1 MRQDFPCVIMMS
13 QPIIVY
19 FLSTLSVMLKIK
31 SFQIGVI
38 RRDGVKIECLF
49 KMPALLF
56 RKLSYFREVVNDGR
70 KELSQ
75 LAKANTT
82 GTIISIGA
90 ILKTAL
96 HAHCSLPPAPT
107 QNPGIYAFREERGL
121 LALWSPSLSPC

>member
-82 GTIISIGA
+82 GTIISIEA

-96 HAHCSLPPAPT
+96 SMLTAPCLLLPLRTLAFMHSGRKEVYLPFGAPH
-107 QNPGIYAFREERGL
+107 
-121 LALWSPSLSPC
+121 